1 MGHGR
6 DVSEQALRL
15 LDQLTTVLRGRNPG
29 LLEVWPLTRYMACLD
44 RYPELAPLE
53 YRSREVQKACEAIK
67 GVVGG
72 SGLELYH
79 RTLLLALIGRAA
91 RALPHRGLPEDVELL
106 YEANFRRIMR
116 DIETSMAR
124 PTLYMYPFSPF
135 CKDLA
140 LCTLRLVPAGVEK
153 VHASRLPRRMF
164 VTAGLR
170 GGLDALRFALPPQR
184 GLGPYYQMHLH
195 SQDVQAMRAFN
206 PRGWAEFY
214 LRIAELLRRN
224 PGTKGVFGTAWFRD
238 PALARVS
245 PRLVYLRTMI
255 TDNGGR
261 LFPLGR
267 CGANGIRDATAKS
280 ATRRE
285 LYEKG
290 EYTPM
295 DYLVV
300 WPRKELLAWADA
312 GPELGSCPGENVRT
326 PESER
331 AGEE

>member
-6 DVSEQALRL
+6 GVSEQALRL
-15 LDQLTTVLRGRNPG
+15 LEQLTTVLRGRNRG

-44 RYPELAPLE
+44 RYSELAPLE
-53 YRSREVQKACEAIK
+53 YRSREVKKACEAIK

-79 RTLLLALIGRAA
+79 RTLLIALMVRAA
-91 RALPHRGLPEDVELL
+91 GALPHRGLPEDVELL

-116 DIETSMAR
+116 DIETSMER

-170 GGLDALRFALPPQR
+170 GGLDALSFALPTQR

-214 LRIAELLRRN
+214 LRIAELLRRD
-224 PGTKGVFGTAWFRD
+224 PRMKGVFGASWFRD
-238 PALARVS
+238 PALSRIS
-245 PRLVYLRTMI
+245 PHLTRLTTMV
-255 TDNGGR
+255 TDHGAR
-261 LFPLGR
+261 LFPLGP
-267 CGANGIRDATAKS
+267 CGADGIRDAMAKS

-312 GPELGSCPGENVRT
+312 GPELGSYPGEHART
-326 PESER
+326 PATDR